1 MAIAVPTDN
10 KHGFIRRYR
19 TVIVLGVL
27 ILLVIVASNWS
38 LPYVLYGP
46 GSAEPVHPR
55 VETAHKVEQK
65 GALLFTT
72 VSSYSKPNIFSIIYA
87 WLNPRMDIETQ
98 AKATGGTVNL
108 GAYRNLM
115 AWMRDSSEA
124 NALLAAYTAMDKK
137 IDVKETGVI
146 VNSFIKESKARDH
159 GLQEGDIINAVDGQ
173 KAENAEALSKY
184 LSSKKVGDTV
194 KLEGTRGGKAF
205 EADVP
210 LIQMPSTGKPGIGF
224 NNQTVLKVTPPDKVK
239 FDFEDTGGPSAGLM
253 MTLEIISQLQDK
265 DLTKGYRIAGT
276 GTIAADGSVGLIGGI
291 QYKLMAADREKVDY
305 FLVPYTRV
313 AADHWQDNEKIDP
326 TGAINAVLNGFGNWS
341 VAQQTVSDLKLSPK
355 LVPVASLQDAL
366 DFLNSLEPKKDAAA
380 TGASPSAKAS

>member
-1 MAIAVPTDN
+1 MPTES
-10 KHGFIRRYR
+10 KRGFIRRYR
-19 TVIVLGVL
+19 AAI
-27 ILLVIVASNWS
+27 IIALLAIIVIVASNWS

-55 VETAHKVEQK
+55 VETDHKVDQK

-72 VSSYSKPNIFSIIYA
+72 VSSYSKPNVFSIIYA

-124 NALLAAYTAMDKK
+124 NALLAAYTAMNKK
-137 IDVKETGVI
+137 IDVKEQGVI
-146 VNSFIKESKARDH
+146 VNSFIKETKAREH
-159 GLQEGDIINAVDGQ
+159 GLQEGDIINMVDGQ
-173 KAENAEALSKY
+173 KANNAETLSKY
-184 LSSKKVGDTV
+184 LSSKKVGDSV
-194 KLEGTRGGKAF
+194 KLKGTRGGKAF

-210 LIQMPSTGKPGIGF
+210 LIKMPGTDKPGIGF

-253 MTLEIISQLQDK
+253 MTLEIISQLQNK

-313 AADHWQDNEKIDP
+313 AADHWQDNEKIAPKD
-326 TGAINAVLNGFGNWS
+326 AINAVLNGFGNWS
-341 VAQQTVSDLKLSPK
+341 LAQQTVADLKLSPK
-355 LVPVASLQDAL
+355 LVPVSSLQDAL
-366 DFLNSLEPKKDAAA
+366 DFLNGLEPKKDASTAGGSA
-380 TGASPSAKAS
+380 EPSAKAS

>member
-1 MAIAVPTDN
+1 MTIALSTEN
-10 KHGFIRRYR
+10 KGFIRRYR
-19 TVIVLGVL
+19 PAIILAALIVV
-27 ILLVIVASNWS
+27 VIVASNWS

-55 VETAHKVEQK
+55 VETDHRVDQK

-72 VSSYSKPNIFSIIYA
+72 VSSYSKPNVFSLIYA
-87 WLNPRMDIETQ
+87 WLNPKMDIQTQ

-124 NALLAAYTAMDKK
+124 NALLAAYTAMNKK
-137 IDVKETGVI
+137 IDVKEQGII
-146 VNSFIKESKARDH
+146 VNSFIKETKAREH
-159 GLQEGDIINAVDGQ
+159 GLQEGDIITSVDGVQ
-173 KAENAEALSKY
+173 ANNAEELSKY
-184 LSSKKVGDTV
+184 LSSKKAGDTV
-194 KLEGTRGGKAF
+194 KLTGTRGGKAF
-205 EADVP
+205 SANVP
-210 LIQMPSTGKPGIGF
+210 LIEMPGTGKPGVGF
-224 NNQTVLKVTPPDKVK
+224 TNQTVLKVTPPDKVK

-253 MTLEIISQLQDK
+253 MTLEIISQLQGK

-291 QYKLMAADREKVDY
+291 QYKLMAADREKADY

-313 AADHWQDNEKIDP
+313 AADHWQDNEKIAPKD
-326 TGAINAVLNGFGNWS
+326 AINAVLNGFGNWS
-341 VAQQTVSDLKLSPK
+341 LAQQTVADLKLKPK

-366 DFLNSLEPKKDAAA
+366 DFLNSLEPKKDTSAASSA
-380 TGASPSAKAS
+380 PSAKAS

>member
-1 MAIAVPTDN
+1 MPTES
-10 KHGFIRRYR
+10 KRGFIRRYR
-19 TVIVLGVL
+19 AAI
-27 ILLVIVASNWS
+27 IIALLAIIVIVASNWS

-55 VETAHKVEQK
+55 VETDHKVDQK

-72 VSSYSKPNIFSIIYA
+72 VSSYSKPNVFSIIYA

-124 NALLAAYTAMDKK
+124 NALLAAYTAMNKK
-137 IDVKETGVI
+137 IDVKEQGVI
-146 VNSFIKESKARDH
+146 VNSFIKETKARAH
-159 GLQEGDIINAVDGQ
+159 GLQEGDIINMVDGQ
-173 KAENAEALSKY
+173 KANNAETLSKY
-184 LSSKKVGDTV
+184 LSSKKVGDSV
-194 KLEGTRGGKAF
+194 KLKGTRGGKAF

-210 LIQMPSTGKPGIGF
+210 LIKMPGTDKPGIGF

-253 MTLEIISQLQDK
+253 MTLEIISQLQNK

-313 AADHWQDNEKIDP
+313 AADHWQDNEKIAPKD
-326 TGAINAVLNGFGNWS
+326 AINAVLNGFGNWS
-341 VAQQTVSDLKLSPK
+341 LAQQTVADLKLSPK
-355 LVPVASLQDAL
+355 LVPVSSLQDAL
-366 DFLNSLEPKKDAAA
+366 DFLNGLEPKKDTSAAA
-380 TGASPSAKAS
+380 GSASQGAKAS